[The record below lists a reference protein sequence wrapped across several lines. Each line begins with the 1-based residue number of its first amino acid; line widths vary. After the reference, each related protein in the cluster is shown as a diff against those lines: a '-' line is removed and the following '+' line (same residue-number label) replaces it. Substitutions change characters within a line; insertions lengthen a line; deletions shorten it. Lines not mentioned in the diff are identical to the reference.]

1 MQKRGTD
8 RDTFDARLT
17 LFDKI
22 EETVRVAEEFVRLP
36 SDSWAAGLIYDDV
49 LPGLF
54 QARMYVE
61 VRRYQAPEVRDGL
74 FSALQAAHRLT
85 DGDPRYVKLVNRLRI
100 LLEEAEFARRG
111 D

>member
-1 MQKRGTD
+1 MERKR
-8 RDTFDARLT
+8 RDEFDPRAS
-17 LFDKI
+17 LFERI
-22 EETVRVAEEFVRLP
+22 EETVRMAEDFVRP
-36 SDSWAAGLIYDDV
+36 PADSWAAGLIYDDV

-74 FSALQAAHRLT
+74 FTAIQAAHKLT
-85 DGDPRYVKLVNRLRI
+85 DGDPKYVRLVNRLRI
-100 LLEEAEFARRG
+100 LLEEAEFARRA

>member
-1 MQKRGTD
+1 MERQR
-8 RDTFDARLT
+8 RPESDART
-17 LFDKI
+17 ASLFDKI
-22 EETVRVAEEFVRLP
+22 DEAVRIAEGFVRPP

-74 FSALQAAHRLT
+74 FTALQAAHKLT
-85 DGDPRYVKLVNRLRI
+85 DGDPRYSTLVSRLRI

>member
-1 MQKRGTD
+1 MPPKPPKRTD
-8 RDTFDARLT
+8 DFDTRS

-22 EETVRVAEEFVRLP
+22 EETVRVAEDFVRPP
-36 SDSWAAGLIYDDV
+36 SNSWAAALIYDDV

-54 QARMYVE
+54 QARMYIE

-74 FSALQAAHRLT
+74 FMALQAAHKLT
-85 DGDPRYVKLVNRLRI
+85 DGDPKYVGLVTRLRI
-100 LLEEAEFARRG
+100 LLEEAEFARRA

>member
-1 MQKRGTD
+1 M
-8 RDTFDARLT
+8 T

-22 EETVRVAEEFVRLP
+22 EETVRMAEDFVRP
-36 SDSWAAGLIYDDV
+36 PADSWAAALIYDDV

-74 FSALQAAHRLT
+74 FTALQAAHKLT
-85 DGDPRYVKLVNRLRI
+85 DGDARYAKLVNRLRI
-100 LLEEAEFARRG
+100 LLEDAEFARRA